1 MRGGALPPALLAAA
15 LGFALAFAPRR
26 AILPGLVAFIAMAA
40 LASLWRPD
48 PRLADAIFYACW
60 GSVVITAL
68 SVHLPTRFTGLAV
81 ALALAANAGLWAG
94 AVIAVAGAPSD
105 LAKSL
110 PWVLICLPAAWLIG
124 RRFQIAIKVVA
135 SWLVAVS
142 VLAAALPA
150 TTPTPG
156 YVGDHME

>member
-15 LGFALAFAPRR
+15 LGFALSFAPRKAIAPSLAAFLVVAVAASFVR
-26 AILPGLVAFIAMAA
+26 AE
-40 LASLWRPD
+40 PD
-48 PRLADAIFYACW
+48 QANGVFYACW
-60 GSVVITAL
+60 ASVVGTAL
-68 SVHLPTRFTGLAV
+68 SVHV
-81 ALALAANAGLWAG
+81 ARRLTISWTVMLAANAGFWAG
-94 AVIAVAGAPSD
+94 AVIGVAGHPLD
-105 LAKSL
+105 LAKAL
-110 PWVLICLPAAWLIG
+110 PWVLLFVPSAWLIG
-124 RRFQIAIKVVA
+124 RKLGIGVKVVA

>member
-1 MRGGALPPALLAAA
+1 MRGGALPPALLAGA

-26 AILPGLVAFIAMAA
+26 VIAPAVGVFVITASVASF
-40 LASLWRPD
+40 STPD
-48 PRLADAIFYACW
+48 PAWIDAIFYACW
-60 GSVVITAL
+60 GSVVLTAL
-68 SVHLPTRFTGLAV
+68 SVHLPQSMGLR
-81 ALALAANAGLWAG
+81 LGLLLAANAGLWAG
-94 AVIAVAGAPSD
+94 AVIAVAGVSLD

-110 PWVLICLPAAWLIG
+110 PWVLICIPAAWLIG

-142 VLAAALPA
+142 LLAAALPA